1 MTDTLMAP
9 EAYRRQ
15 EPETNQRTP
24 LRTLDLEWT
33 ESEWFQVWLKLARE
47 PQEAERN

>member
-1 MTDTLMAP
+1 MKDTLTAS
-9 EAYRRQ
+9 ERYREQ
-15 EPETNQRTP
+15 AAENNQRTS
-24 LRTLDLEWT
+24 LRNLDLEWT